1 MNAVA
6 ANNEAGLK
14 SAHGSTVRSAP
25 STRPAAEGTRSGR
38 SDSNDRTSAKRTRR
52 LEEALWV
59 PNQSTPFR
67 RETLRLK
74 TTPSQYVYHLALVM
88 AQKSL
93 YFFYYTLPDNH
104 EAVQAAE
111 TVVTSK
117 IDAVDLALNDEL
129 ARMRAMVDGN
139 LADPCDGYTQPID
152 VEVAM
157 YTPEA
162 ARFGNIVR
170 NFDALILLIDTL
182 WFAGQV
188 KRVHRGQLIM
198 KYRKMIVSLAR
209 ELFALSRRARNT
221 VNRQRQARDHDRQA
235 QADAREARIGSESP
249 AAAVE
254 SVSELSDGEAPAPA
268 RAKAV
273 SKPKAVK
280 PAAEEAAAVAG

>member
-6 ANNEAGLK
+6 ANNDVDLK
-14 SAHGSTVRSAP
+14 PAHGSTVRSA
-25 STRPAAEGTRSGR
+25 SGVRPAAAEGTRSGR
-38 SDSNDRTSAKRTRR
+38 SETNDRTSAKQNRR

-117 IDAVDLALNDEL
+117 IDAVDAALNDEL

-162 ARFGNIVR
+162 ARFGTIVR

-221 VNRQRQARDHDRQA
+221 VNRQRQERDHDRQVL
-235 QADAREARIGSESP
+235 ADAREARIGSESP
-249 AAAVE
+249 AAEPAPG
-254 SVSELSDGEAPAPA
+254 LTDGEAPAPA
-268 RAKAV
+268 RAKVV

-280 PAAEEAAAVAG
+280 PATEETAAVAG